1 MTLQDK
7 IHHTN
12 EIANA
17 IQRRQKF
24 YIMPSESEAIDF
36 EFKNRIELP
45 TPQTAGTMT
54 QQRTYAMG
62 KAMDI
67 IENVHL
73 SVQNESLSS

>member
-17 IQRRQKF
+17 IQRQESHYSFDRDNKL
-24 YIMPSESEAIDF
+24 MGKPSVFLDNLRRSRMI
-36 EFKNRIELP
+36 KLP
-45 TPQTAGTMT
+45 TPQVAGTMG
-54 QQRTYAMG
+54 QQRTYAMM

-67 IENVHL
+67 IENL
-73 SVQNESLSS
+73 SL